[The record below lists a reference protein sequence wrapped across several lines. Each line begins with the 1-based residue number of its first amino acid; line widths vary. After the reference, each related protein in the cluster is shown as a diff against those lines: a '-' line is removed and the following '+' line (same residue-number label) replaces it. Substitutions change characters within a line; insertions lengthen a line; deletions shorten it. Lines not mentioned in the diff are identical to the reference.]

1 MAGTR
6 WRRERGGRGRR
17 DPGVAGQITVFILGA
32 CVLALTLVVGVVN
45 VTAVQLARV
54 RLYDVADAAA
64 LDAADEAREVDIYGG
79 GVRGTLPLSDDVV
92 RESAERSLAQVARPE
107 AIGSWRLER
116 AGLGA
121 QVGTA
126 EVVLTGEVVL
136 PLGGGLL
143 AAVAGPVTLTVTSTA
158 RPLTRASAR

>member
-1 MAGTR
+1 MRADMTR
-6 WRRERGGRGRR
+6 RRRDGR

-32 CVLALTLVVGVVN
+32 CVLALTLVVAVVN

-79 GVRGTLPLSDDVV
+79 GVRGTLPLTDDAV
-92 RESAERSLAQVARPE
+92 RASAERSLVQVARPE
-107 AIGSWRLER
+107 AISSWRLER
-116 AGLGA
+116 AGVGA
-121 QVGTA
+121 QAGTA
-126 EVVLTGEVVL
+126 VVVLTGDVVL

-143 AAVAGPVTLTVTSTA
+143 AAAAGPVTLTVTSSARSLTA
-158 RPLTRASAR
+158 ASAR